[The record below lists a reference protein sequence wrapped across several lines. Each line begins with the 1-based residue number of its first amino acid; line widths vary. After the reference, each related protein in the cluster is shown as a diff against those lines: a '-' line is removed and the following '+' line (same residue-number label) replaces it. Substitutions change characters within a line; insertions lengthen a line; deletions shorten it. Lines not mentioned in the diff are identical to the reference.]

1 MQFDVHRNLGRG
13 SVQAPYLLD
22 IQHDN
27 VDQFGIRIVA
37 PLLRRG
43 EVAASETLMPIIV
56 VDGNAFLLSIPELF
70 AINRH
75 RLGAVVGNAKDHRDA
90 IIRALDLLFT
100 GF

>member
-13 SVQAPYLLD
+13 AAQAPYLLD

-27 VDQFGIRIVA
+27 VDQFGLRIVA

-43 EVAASETLMPIIV
+43 DVHPSERLMPIV
-56 VDGNAFLLSIPELF
+56 PVDGSAFLLSIPELF
-70 AINRH
+70 AIERH